1 MKKTIKM
8 VGICGSPLA
17 NGNTAKLIKKVLEGA
32 ESFGAETEFISLGNK
47 KLSFCR
53 ACYMCL
59 KKGQCIIN
67 DDLNEIRSIM
77 IECDGAVIGSPTD
90 SKEITGQMKT
100 FFDRMWFDI
109 HRETFLGKYC
119 VYVNTHMAIV
129 GHSAKSLRDLC
140 LALGYSVVGGV
151 VSNNLAKFSGNINK
165 DTTSM
170 EKAFE
175 MGVKLVD
182 AIQRQ
187 KKYILQETIR
197 KFFIRPVFR
206 KVDRFISEKGG

>member
-1 MKKTIKM
+1 MKKTIKI

-100 FFDRMWFDI
+100 FLTECGLI
-109 HRETFLGKYC
+109 YIEKLFLG
-119 VYVNTHMAIV
+119 NTAFMLTHIWRLLDIV
-129 GHSAKSLRDLC
+129 Q
-140 LALGYSVVGGV
+140 
-151 VSNNLAKFSGNINK
+151 NL
-165 DTTSM
+165 
-170 EKAFE
+170 
-175 MGVKLVD
+175 
-182 AIQRQ
+182 
-187 KKYILQETIR
+187 
-197 KFFIRPVFR
+197 
-206 KVDRFISEKGG
+206 